1 MLGENLKSASR
12 STFVETRGLLVSSE
26 NVIVMVS
33 PSENPATTGTFG
45 SAASTDLIDGPGFSP
60 KFPVS
65 NGEVS
70 IDANDVISASLRS
83 PLDRSVT
90 VNTPTSGQLTA
101 GSHEP
106 LLTIVITRVAGSTK
120 TPV

>member
-1 MLGENLKSASR
+1 MLGKNVKSVSK
-12 STFVETRGLLVSSE
+12 SILVEILGLLVSSE

-45 SAASTDLIDGPGFSP
+45 SAASTNSIDGPGFSP

-70 IDANDVISASLRS
+70 VDANDVPAASLRF
-83 PLDRSVT
+83 PPVRRIT
-90 VNTPTSGQLTA
+90 VNTPILSFVT
-101 GSHEP
+101 
-106 LLTIVITRVAGSTK
+106 
-120 TPV
+120 